1 MFFPGETASFCL
13 VFLCTKQIPDN
24 TGPAQVGE
32 ESEITGAKSSIG
44 VITTS
49 NLSETWVRN
58 RGTLPE
64 TRQLDDAGTTAKKK
78 PTDSEEDFSFW
89 ILRLRKYLI
98 WSGFFFFG
106 KFLLWRLLYEFDNL
120 NPGW

>member
-78 PTDSEEDFSFW
+78 TNGF
-89 ILRLRKYLI
+89 RG
-98 WSGFFFFG
+98 GFFILDPQTQEISDLEWIFFWQVSALA
-106 KFLLWRLLYEFDNL
+106 FVV
-120 NPGW
+120 